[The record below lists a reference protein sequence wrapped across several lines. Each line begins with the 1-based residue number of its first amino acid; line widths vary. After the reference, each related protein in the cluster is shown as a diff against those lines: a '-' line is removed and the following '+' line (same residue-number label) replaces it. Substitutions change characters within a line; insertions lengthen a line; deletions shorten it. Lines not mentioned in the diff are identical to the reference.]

1 MRRHALRPGNRAAV
15 HPPADPPWLEKA
27 FQLAIQCQCNGL
39 TEQAQQ
45 LYARILLARP
55 THAQSLHNLG
65 ILAHQARDLGM
76 AVELFERAVAV
87 QPQSA
92 DFRASL
98 AAALMGTGAAERAL
112 AEFDAALRLNPG
124 CLEALYNSA
133 QLLQDRGRLRDAMA
147 RLRKLLKRE
156 PAHPEATIR
165 LGRICL
171 APELDAEGSADPERV
186 AALYRAGTLHQA
198 QGDFGPAIACFEKA
212 VALDPHHADA
222 RNDLGNSYVFAGRL
236 DEAARCF
243 EERIRENPELAMSYA
258 NLANVCNQRGDPA
271 RAETL
276 LRQAIKLDPAHWRMR
291 LNLGWMLLST
301 NRVTAA
307 IEVFREAIALAPDI
321 ADGYGMLGA
330 AYQKQGRFAEALACA
345 QRALALESASE
356 KPHQLALFILQ
367 SSQELSPRQL
377 AAAHQKWAERYAD
390 GYGQASRRYPN
401 PPDPGRK
408 IRVGYVSADF
418 NQHPVAYFIDPV
430 LAARDRGVF
439 DVVCYSSG
447 RVDEWTRRIRGYGQ
461 QWRQTDRLGDAE
473 LAQLIEQDR
482 IDILVDLSGFTLGNR
497 LLAFA
502 RKPAPVQVSWLGYF
516 NTTGMRAMDYLI
528 VDSQLAPPEE
538 EAPFIEEPLRLPGCY
553 LTYQFP
559 PYAPAVAPAPCLRQR
574 HMTYGCFNSLSK
586 VGFRLVDVWAEI
598 LRRAPAARLIMK
610 NFSFADEGTRNLYRE
625 RFDRCGIAPERV
637 DVLGPSPQTEL
648 LRFYGEVDVALDP
661 FPYNG
666 GTTSCEALAMGV
678 PVLTMRGDRLVSR
691 VGATILHNAGLDS
704 LIASSET
711 EYIEKAVE
719 LGRNPA
725 AVAEMRAGMRSR
737 LAASTL
743 CDTAG
748 FTRKLENAYRD
759 IWRRWCAL
767 QNAR

>member
-112 AEFDAALRLNPG
+112 AEFDVALRLNPG

-243 EERIRENPELAMSYA
+243 EERIRENP
-258 NLANVCNQRGDPA
+258 
-271 RAETL
+271 
-276 LRQAIKLDPAHWRMR
+276 
-291 LNLGWMLLST
+291 
-301 NRVTAA
+301 
-307 IEVFREAIALAPDI
+307 
-321 ADGYGMLGA
+321 
-330 AYQKQGRFAEALACA
+330 
-345 QRALALESASE
+345 
-356 KPHQLALFILQ
+356 
-367 SSQELSPRQL
+367 
-377 AAAHQKWAERYAD
+377 
-390 GYGQASRRYPN
+390 
-401 PPDPGRK
+401 
-408 IRVGYVSADF
+408 
-418 NQHPVAYFIDPV
+418 
-430 LAARDRGVF
+430 
-439 DVVCYSSG
+439 
-447 RVDEWTRRIRGYGQ
+447 
-461 QWRQTDRLGDAE
+461 
-473 LAQLIEQDR
+473 
-482 IDILVDLSGFTLGNR
+482 
-497 LLAFA
+497 
-502 RKPAPVQVSWLGYF
+502 
-516 NTTGMRAMDYLI
+516 
-528 VDSQLAPPEE
+528 
-538 EAPFIEEPLRLPGCY
+538 
-553 LTYQFP
+553 
-559 PYAPAVAPAPCLRQR
+559 
-574 HMTYGCFNSLSK
+574 
-586 VGFRLVDVWAEI
+586 
-598 LRRAPAARLIMK
+598 
-610 NFSFADEGTRNLYRE
+610 
-625 RFDRCGIAPERV
+625 
-637 DVLGPSPQTEL
+637 
-648 LRFYGEVDVALDP
+648 
-661 FPYNG
+661 
-666 GTTSCEALAMGV
+666 
-678 PVLTMRGDRLVSR
+678 
-691 VGATILHNAGLDS
+691 
-704 LIASSET
+704 
-711 EYIEKAVE
+711 
-719 LGRNPA
+719 
-725 AVAEMRAGMRSR
+725 
-737 LAASTL
+737 
-743 CDTAG
+743 
-748 FTRKLENAYRD
+748 
-759 IWRRWCAL
+759 
-767 QNAR
+767 